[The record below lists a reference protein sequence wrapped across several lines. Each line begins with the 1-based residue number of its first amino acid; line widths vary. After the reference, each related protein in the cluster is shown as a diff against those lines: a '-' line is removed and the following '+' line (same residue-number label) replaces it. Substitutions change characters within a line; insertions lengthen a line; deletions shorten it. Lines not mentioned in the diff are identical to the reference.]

1 LNSFRFLEEAIQ
13 YEIRRQIELIEDG
26 GTVVQE
32 TRLYDPDKQE
42 TRSMRSKED
51 AQDYRYFPDPDLLPL
66 VIDEAWIESIRSTM
80 PALPAQLKQQW
91 QDAFGLSLY
100 DAELLTQD
108 RATAALF
115 EELLLIL
122 GKPLAKAV
130 ANWMTG
136 DFASTLNR
144 AGMTAADSPLN
155 ASHLA
160 PLLSRVADGTISNKI
175 AKDIFADLWK
185 EALEGQLKSTVDS
198 IIESKGL
205 KQISDSGELGALIDQ
220 VMQANSAFVD
230 EFRAGKE
237 KAFNALVGQVMK
249 ASQGKANPQQVN
261 ALLRKKLS

>member
-1 LNSFRFLEEAIQ
+1 
-13 YEIRRQIELIEDG
+13 
-26 GTVVQE
+26 V
-32 TRLYDPDKQE
+32 
-42 TRSMRSKED
+42 
-51 AQDYRYFPDPDLLPL
+51 
-66 VIDEAWIESIRSTM
+66 
-80 PALPAQLKQQW
+80 
-91 QDAFGLSLY
+91 
-100 DAELLTQD
+100 
-108 RATAALF
+108 
-115 EELLLIL
+115 IL

-136 DFASTLNR
+136 DFASALNR

-175 AKDIFADLWK
+175 AKDIFADLWN

>member
-1 LNSFRFLEEAIQ
+1 
-13 YEIRRQIELIEDG
+13 
-26 GTVVQE
+26 
-32 TRLYDPDKQE
+32 
-42 TRSMRSKED
+42 M
-51 AQDYRYFPDPDLLPL
+51 LPL

-91 QDAFGLSLY
+91 RDAFGLSLY

-108 RATAALF
+108 RATATLF
-115 EELLLIL
+115 EELLAIL

-144 AGMTAADSPLN
+144 AGMSAADSPLK

-205 KQISDSGELGALIDQ
+205 KQISDSGELEALTDQ